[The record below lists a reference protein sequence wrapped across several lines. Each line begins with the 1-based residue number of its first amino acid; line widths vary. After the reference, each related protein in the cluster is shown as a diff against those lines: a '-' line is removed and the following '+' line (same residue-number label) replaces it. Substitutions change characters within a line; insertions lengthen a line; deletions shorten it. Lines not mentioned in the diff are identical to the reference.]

1 MRIMMAFEPIINHYH
16 TETINGKRE
25 SPMQLPRC
33 FLMCFA
39 LIMMALLV
47 NPNPRLCS
55 AQEIN
60 RQLSFCTMA
69 LIPFLVGRHEPNV
82 DETVDN
88 TLSCPI
94 GQICTDDPTIL
105 PYAGQFL
112 TREVHQQLSMRFG
125 EHVLPLATVK
135 NAYPQLAL
143 DDHKD
148 TPRSLARNVGVQ
160 LKADLIVIGTVWRYR
175 DRGAIEGVPDSP
187 ASVAFALYLIEA
199 DSGRQ
204 LWRGIFDGTQET
216 ALGDLFKAKERLKM
230 GLKWLTADELA
241 RHGVR
246 EVMKSF
252 PGWLQVAKK

>member
-1 MRIMMAFEPIINHYH
+1 
-16 TETINGKRE
+16 
-25 SPMQLPRC
+25 MQLRRWFLIC
-33 FLMCFA
+33 FI

-60 RQLSFCTMA
+60 RQLSFDTMA
-69 LIPFLVGRHEPNV
+69 LLPFLVGRHEPNV

-94 GQICTDDPTIL
+94 GQICMDDPTIL
-105 PYAGQFL
+105 PHAGQSL
-112 TREVHQQLSMRFG
+112 TRLVYQQLRMRFND
-125 EHVLPLATVK
+125 HVLPLTTVED
-135 NAYPQLAL
+135 AYPQLAM
-143 DDHKD
+143 DDHTD
-148 TPRSLARNVGVQ
+148 TPRSLSRNMGAL

-175 DRGAIEGVPDSP
+175 DRGAIEGLPDSP
-187 ASVAFALYLIEA
+187 ASVAFAIYLIEA
-199 DSGRQ
+199 ESGRQ

-216 ALGDLFKAKERLKM
+216 VLGDLFKAKERLKM

-252 PGWLQVAKK
+252 PDWLQVAGSN